1 MVIWL
6 DMARLGQRCDAAPV
20 GCPPCNQ
27 QRLATVICRQCTD
40 CNQDCH
46 NRLCWF
52 HSIGT
57 VPYKNSDK
65 QRINTGNSLLPHLRQ
80 QAEVPEGLVMTIMLI
95 FASLASL
102 GHVFRQL
109 SILWHLS
116 FLDIIVKICAY
127 GDDDVTGLTLQ
138 SSEAS
143 LRLHR
148 GVNVAAVV

>member
-1 MVIWL
+1 MLLLWAALPATSKGLQPSFAGYALIVIRT
-6 DMARLGQRCDAAPV
+6 ATTAYVGSIPLG
-20 GCPPCNQ
+20 
-27 QRLATVICRQCTD
+27 
-40 CNQDCH
+40 
-46 NRLCWF
+46 LCLN
-52 HSIGT
+52 
-57 VPYKNSDK
+57 NSDK